1 MGERHLVIDRLK
13 LQYEGLFNTDEL
25 YTLIQT
31 FFYTRHWDWHETMN
45 QEIHSPSGMQIK
57 LIFDPWKSVSDY
69 YKILM
74 NIKLN
79 FIDVKNVEVEHEGRK
94 INMNHGNIR
103 FLIDG
108 YVLSDRFDQWSDK
121 PFTWF
126 LSVLMEKYLFKS
138 HYRKKEIWIKSDVD
152 DLHNQIKNYLNMTKY
167 SYRL

>member
-1 MGERHLVIDRLK
+1 
-13 LQYEGLFNTDEL
+13 
-25 YTLIQT
+25 
-31 FFYTRHWDWHETMN
+31 
-45 QEIHSPSGMQIK
+45 
-57 LIFDPWKSVSDY
+57 
-69 YKILM
+69 
-74 NIKLN
+74 
-79 FIDVKNVEVEHEGRK
+79 
-94 INMNHGNIR
+94 MNHGNIR